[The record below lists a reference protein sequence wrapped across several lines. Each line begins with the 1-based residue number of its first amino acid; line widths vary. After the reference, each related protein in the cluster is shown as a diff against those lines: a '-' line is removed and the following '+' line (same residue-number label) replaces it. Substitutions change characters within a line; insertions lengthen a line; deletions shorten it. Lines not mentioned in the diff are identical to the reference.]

1 MVQSLFTFPED
12 RAMIIKERSS
22 CMYRLSSYF
31 IASNVIDLPVQLF
44 MPTIF
49 ITITYWMGGLKAN
62 ASNFFQ
68 TLSVSLL
75 YALVSQSI
83 GQAISAVLINNP
95 RLVVTVGSVVM
106 TLLVLTNGYFVQ
118 NMPAFVSWIKYLS
131 HSYYYNKLLLGSQF
145 KNDDIYSCGQNV
157 TCLVGNYPTIKH
169 VGLDNQGLSVA
180 VLVAMLV
187 GYRLIAYFALVVGM
201 TQE

>member
-83 GQAISAVLINNP
+83 GQAISAVLVKNP

-106 TLLVLTNGYFVQ
+106 TLLVLTNGYF
-118 NMPAFVSWIKYLS
+118 
-131 HSYYYNKLLLGSQF
+131 
-145 KNDDIYSCGQNV
+145 GQNV

-180 VLVAMLV
+180 ILVAMLV
-187 GYRLIAYFALVVGM
+187 GYRLIAYFALMVGM
-201 TQE
+201 T